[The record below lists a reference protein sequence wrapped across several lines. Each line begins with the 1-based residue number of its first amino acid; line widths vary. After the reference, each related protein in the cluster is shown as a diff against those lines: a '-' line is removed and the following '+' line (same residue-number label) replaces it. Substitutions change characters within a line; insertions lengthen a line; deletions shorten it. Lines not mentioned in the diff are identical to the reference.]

1 MTGIGPVFH
10 CAFADTYRARNNSME
25 KTMRI
30 LVANHPKLMREVIL
44 AALADQPGIE
54 IVGEV
59 CDESEILKQVQATLP
74 DLLVIA
80 LDEGEQRPSLCD
92 RVLRE
97 YPNLR
102 IIAVASRKDRTLY
115 YWASF
120 DIHCADI
127 ETSTAG
133 ILGAVHNTADS
144 ARRLA

>member
-1 MTGIGPVFH
+1 
-10 CAFADTYRARNNSME
+10 ME
-25 KTMRI
+25 KTTRI

-44 AALADQPGIE
+44 ATLADQPGIE

-59 CDESEILKQVQATLP
+59 SDESEILQQVQATLP

-80 LDEGEQRPSLCD
+80 LEEGEQRPSLCD
-92 RVLRE
+92 QVLRE
-97 YPNLR
+97 YPDLR

-133 ILGAVHNTADS
+133 ILGAVHSTADC
-144 ARRLA
+144 ARRPA